1 MTEDHETEDGYVEIY
16 ELFGIEKSATL
27 SDIKKAYR
35 KLGYNF
41 TKKIFDLIIIFVTAL
56 KYHPDKLSNLSTEEE
71 RLEATRKFQDIVK
84 FNSILTDEKKRKK
97 YDLTGKID
105 EGDVIESFEG
115 DWQEYFNELWCG
127 VVNATTIAEF
137 EKSYVG
143 ITSSF

>member
-1 MTEDHETEDGYVEIY
+1 MILL
-16 ELFGIEKSATL
+16 LF
-27 SDIKKAYR
+27 
-35 KLGYNF
+35 
-41 TKKIFDLIIIFVTAL
+41 FVTAL

-71 RLEATRKFQDIVK
+71 RLDATRKFQDIVK

-105 EGDVIESFEG
+105 EGDVIETFEG